1 MFIDELES
9 ALSYLDKVPINSER
23 HEHKQRNAIRA
34 ASLYEIA
41 DWIDTITFKMPK
53 NTRQINEYTF
63 KIFIKEVF
71 IKSLIQGRDFH
82 FLEAVDLDLYGITH
96 FPAFIQKQSVERKLL
111 IVETK
116 NIWFIISPPDTLGS
130 NPFSLRRFLSEEVTG
145 GFSYFNALALPK
157 LLCDNPEVQ
166 AVMLKFVNRIFS
178 LDRNISDELKK
189 YAIHLKTVLK
199 KQLTPILMDS
209 TFAADGGSAEKI
221 IARRIITF
229 EELLTSSVLR
239 QLPTMISIAKSSEF
253 DQEFLFHRL
262 NIFFNELLTL
272 IKNFRMHPL
281 ARHAFVAQHLQ
292 LRVLA
297 FDVLFQKNRKAI
309 FDPTINSQE
318 LKEKLSQAMIEVR
331 NSYEEGMNNM
341 AELEKLIADVKTYDN
356 KKSSGNFFAKLGFG
370 KPKYT
375 IEELKEA
382 KKDLNETFF
391 VDIIRHAKKYKQAM
405 VYMEYETDF
414 EINEDYRHYAI
425 ANESQSLARLPYII
439 ALPEDKERFSLESLK
454 DDVYW
459 EIFDQIYNV

>member
-1 MFIDELES
+1 
-9 ALSYLDKVPINSER
+9 
-23 HEHKQRNAIRA
+23 
-34 ASLYEIA
+34 
-41 DWIDTITFKMPK
+41 MPK
-53 NTRQINEYTF
+53 SIRQINEYTF

-130 NPFSLRRFLSEEVTG
+130 NPFSLRRFLTEEETG

-157 LLCDNPEVQ
+157 PLCDNPKTQ
-166 AVMLKFVNRIFS
+166 AVMLKLINRIFS

-199 KQLTPILMDS
+199 KQLAPILMDS

-239 QLPTMISIAKSSEF
+239 QLPTMISIAKNSEF

-297 FDVLFQKNRKAI
+297 FDVLFQKNRKVI

-341 AELEKLIADVKTYDN
+341 AELEKLIADIKTYDN

-391 VDIIRHAKKYKQAM
+391 IDIVRHAKKYKQAM

-439 ALPEDKERFSLESLK
+439 ALPEDRERFSLESLE

-459 EIFDQIYNV
+459 ETFNQIYNVWSTYHGQT